1 MADTSFD
8 TMEMAFVYGVVTLA
22 LTASASGGGFERS
35 QGPIEAVSLLLSQAG
50 YEVVVVEGRKR
61 QEPHRWLEVGR
72 PGEAPELVV
81 DLSAP
86 ESPHDTVLLKFHRA
100 GRTYLTG
107 EDLR

>member
-1 MADTSFD
+1 MEMVDTSFE

-22 LTASASGGGFERS
+22 LAASAPGSGSERS
-35 QGPIEAVSLLLSQAG
+35 HGPVEGVSSMLGQAG

-72 PGEAPELVV
+72 PGEAPELIV

-86 ESPHDTVLLKFHRA
+86 DSSHDTVLPKCPPRKM
-100 GRTYLTG
+100 
-107 EDLR
+107 